1 MRFLRNLNLNLRKGD
16 SLKSMSLTHTDPLA
30 NLRMFEDA
38 FSRLLS
44 EPRTGRPWSPAVDI
58 FETENDLVL
67 KADIPDVDLKDIEV
81 KVENQTL
88 TIRGERKFEQEQNT
102 KGYHRI
108 ERSYGTFVRSF
119 AVPATVDTEKVNAVY
134 KNGVLSISLPKK
146 EAAKPRQVKVEVQG

>member
-1 MRFLRNLNLNLRKGD
+1 
-16 SLKSMSLTHTDPLA
+16 MSVTHTDPLS

-58 FETENDLVL
+58 FETENELVL

-81 KVENQTL
+81 RVENQTL
-88 TIRGERKFEQEQNT
+88 TIRGERKFEQDQNA

-108 ERSYGTFVRSF
+108 ERSYGSFVRSF
-119 AVPATVDTEKVNAVY
+119 TVPSTVDTEKINAVY
-134 KNGVLSISLPKK
+134 KNGVLSVSLSKK
-146 EAAKPRQVKVEVQG
+146 EAAKPRQVKVEIQG